1 VKIDS
6 IEEENPVPE
15 EPTPDIKNQSE
26 EINDVST
33 NTSVKQKE
41 SSRKTEKASP
51 VKQPELKPFDPT
63 DELNNN
69 SISENGIVLEDI
81 SEQPV
86 SNSSVQI
93 ETDNTNKK
101 FDFHYA
107 FNDNKLLL
115 YGSFEKD
122 LYTIL
127 EFFNNNKRTVFLH
140 YNSNYYLLDESVEKP
155 TPLKALNDPVL
166 IQKLREYK
174 GK

>member
-1 VKIDS
+1 LD
-6 IEEENPVPE
+6 
-15 EPTPDIKNQSE
+15 
-26 EINDVST
+26 
-33 NTSVKQKE
+33 
-41 SSRKTEKASP
+41 
-51 VKQPELKPFDPT
+51 
-63 DELNNN
+63 
-69 SISENGIVLEDI
+69 DI
-81 SEQPV
+81 SEEPV
-86 SNSSVQI
+86 SNSSMQV
-93 ETDNTNKK
+93 ETDNANKK

-107 FNDNKLLL
+107 FSDNKLLL
-115 YGSFEKD
+115 YGSFGKD